1 MLLFH
6 SFWREMLTNVH
17 LALEKR
23 LLLDSCGWF
32 WAVVIL
38 LLYHYLKICFDTVDE
53 EKKKTTL
60 TQFEDL
66 FNLPGLF

>member
-1 MLLFH
+1 MLLLH
-6 SFWREMLTNVH
+6 SFLDKMLSNVH

-38 LLYHYLKICFDTVDE
+38 LLYHYLKIRFDTVDE
-53 EKKKTTL
+53 EKKTYCDTI
-60 TQFEDL
+60 
-66 FNLPGLF
+66 